1 MRPTIF
7 RTPLNAEHVK
17 VCELA
22 VIETAT
28 GTVDSCASGTAT
40 GSVFLGKTQSE
51 AAKQRSEYSRLHR
64 R

>member
-7 RTPLNAEHVK
+7 RMPLNAEHMQ

-28 GTVDSCASGTAT
+28 GTVDSCASGRAT
-40 GSVFLGKTQSE
+40 GSVFLGKT
-51 AAKQRSEYSRLHR
+51 RS
-64 R
+64 